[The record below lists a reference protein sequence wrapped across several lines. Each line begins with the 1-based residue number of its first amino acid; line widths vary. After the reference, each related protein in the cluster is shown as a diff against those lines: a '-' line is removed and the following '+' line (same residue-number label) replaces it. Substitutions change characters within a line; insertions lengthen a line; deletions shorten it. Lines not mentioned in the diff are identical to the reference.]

1 MHKRLEDQFIIIQ
14 ASQDKLTSDITDMKS
29 DMNKLYYDM
38 KDINTLFT

>member
-1 MHKRLEDQFIIIQ
+1 MDKNLDDRVLIMQ

-29 DMNKLYYDM
+29 DMNQLYYDM

>member
-1 MHKRLEDQFIIIQ
+1 MDKNLDDRVLIMQ